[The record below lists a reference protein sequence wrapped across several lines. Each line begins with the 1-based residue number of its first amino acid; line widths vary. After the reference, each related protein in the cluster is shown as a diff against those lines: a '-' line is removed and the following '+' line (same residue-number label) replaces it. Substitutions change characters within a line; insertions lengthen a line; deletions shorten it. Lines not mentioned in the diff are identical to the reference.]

1 MNIVNEDEEDGLES
15 AMNVEGIEGMNNEE
29 EEEET
34 DEIQQSIK
42 KILINVQ
49 KSKNLFDSKKTQE
62 FLLNKES
69 KIDALEG

>member
-1 MNIVNEDEEDGLES
+1 MAINVDESKLIKD
-15 AMNVEGIEGMNNEE
+15 A
-29 EEEET
+29 
-34 DEIQQSIK
+34 DDIQQSIK